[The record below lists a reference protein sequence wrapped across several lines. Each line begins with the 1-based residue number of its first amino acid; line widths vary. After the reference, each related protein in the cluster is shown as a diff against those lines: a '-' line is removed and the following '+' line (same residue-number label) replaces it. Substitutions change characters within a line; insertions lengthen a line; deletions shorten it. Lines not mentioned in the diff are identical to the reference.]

1 MSMNLK
7 LRLAKPEREIPLPTV
22 SRLELDEAV
31 FHQLEE
37 WAGNMD
43 LIAVHEATGL
53 ALACQLNRTALSA
66 TPDAT
71 QQECALYVLISEWPA
86 ESDGEQ
92 VFSFD
97 KKAKPDVTP
106 IERTNRPWRDIP
118 GVHLEHQEENARVV
132 VCIEGAMFTRYLYSP
147 FVGKPYYYPMIGPN
161 GKSLLQDAPDDH
173 LHHHGLWWGHDD
185 VNGHR
190 VYHEFRGEGRQV
202 HRSFLAMFG
211 GPVFGQITSLI
222 DWRGENG
229 ELLLTETRSVRVY
242 NLPPEARA
250 VDLCTELHAV
260 NGDVHFGDT
269 KEGGFPF
276 IRVNEQINGHHTG
289 RLTAASGKQNES
301 EIFGTMTEWV
311 DYSGTIYNQVEA
323 GIAVF
328 THPSNETFASQ
339 WFVRDYGPFTPANF
353 HFCGGKQL
361 SDQETLR
368 MKHRIYIHQGDVT
381 SGLVRQRYEE
391 YVQPLPF
398 EVFTV

>member
-37 WAGNMD
+37 WAGNMN

-66 TPDAT
+66 TPDAM

-86 ESDGEQ
+86 ESDGELA
-92 VFSFD
+92 FSFD
-97 KKAKPDVTP
+97 KKDKPDVTP

-211 GPVFGQITSLI
+211 GTGIRSDHLAYRLE
-222 DWRGENG
+222 RGE
-229 ELLLTETRSVRVY
+229 R
-242 NLPPEARA
+242 
-250 VDLCTELHAV
+250 
-260 NGDVHFGDT
+260 
-269 KEGGFPF
+269 
-276 IRVNEQINGHHTG
+276 
-289 RLTAASGKQNES
+289 
-301 EIFGTMTEWV
+301 
-311 DYSGTIYNQVEA
+311 
-323 GIAVF
+323 GIAADGNAQC
-328 THPSNETFASQ
+328 S
-339 WFVRDYGPFTPANF
+339 R
-353 HFCGGKQL
+353 L
-361 SDQETLR
+361 
-368 MKHRIYIHQGDVT
+368 
-381 SGLVRQRYEE
+381 
-391 YVQPLPF
+391 
-398 EVFTV
+398 